1 MMTARAEP
9 TDATETGVSQHAY
22 PASAMAGDYLRAAA
36 GLVPAGVLL
45 TSVPIATVGGIVLAS
60 LAAIFGAFAARTVV
74 RHGTTIEVGASGLRT
89 LGPRRRSIA
98 WDKLDRLK
106 LGYYSTRRDRR
117 AGWMQLDL
125 GAGRT
130 RVRLDSRLD
139 GFDAVVR
146 QAAAAAAVRG
156 LALTP
161 ATVSNLQALGIRLP
175 AFGAGR

>member
-9 TDATETGVSQHAY
+9 ADAAETGFSRHAY

-36 GLVPAGVLL
+36 GLVPAGILL

-60 LAAIFGAFAARTVV
+60 LSAIFGAFAVRTVL
-74 RHGTTIEVGASGLRT
+74 RHGTSIEVGANGVRALGLR
-89 LGPRRRSIA
+89 RCSIA
-98 WDKLDRLK
+98 WDELDRMK

-125 GAGRT
+125 CAGRT

-146 QAAAAAAVRG
+146 QAAAAAAACG
-156 LALTP
+156 LSLTP

-175 AFGAGR
+175 VFEAGR